1 MDAHRQGHWVRTHDQ
16 SCILPG
22 IICRPATLMSG
33 KRHPV
38 ATNTVFVSKEDEEHE
53 MDVDAEGV
61 ANSSSGRGTS
71 MESAIQ
77 DYLHNLGK
85 QLSRTQMPPQRSASP
100 PHFANGNGHS
110 RQSPVQ
116 PTRAQGSGP
125 LRHGFPTS
133 DSRGIDSQPPPPSWA
148 TSKPAPLYSGL
159 YSNDTAQ
166 THLPSARTQWP
177 DLSSQAMSMAYL
189 PAVSDAS
196 PAFPHPP
203 IKDQMELI
211 ITSDDA
217 TWNEFMRGLGL
228 GAFGTEQK

>member
-16 SCILPG
+16 SGILPG
-22 IICRPATLMSG
+22 IINRPATLVSNA
-33 KRHPV
+33 RRSS
-38 ATNTVFVSKEDEEHE
+38 ATHNAIVEREYDEIE
-53 MDVDAEGV
+53 MDVDAERILNTSSEKGV
-61 ANSSSGRGTS
+61 G

-85 QLSRTQMPPQRSASP
+85 QLSRTQQLPRKSTSP
-100 PHFANGNGHS
+100 PHFANGNDHS
-110 RQSPVQ
+110 RRSPVQ

-133 DSRGIDSQPPPPSWA
+133 DSRGMDPQPPPLSWA
-148 TSKPAPLYSGL
+148 ASKSAPLYAGL
-159 YSNDTAQ
+159 YNSDTTQ
-166 THLPSARTQWP
+166 SHVPSTRNLLQ
-177 DLSSQAMSMAYL
+177 DLSSQATSMAYL

-196 PAFPHPP
+196 PSFPHPP
-203 IKDQMELI
+203 MRDQMELI

-228 GAFGTEQK
+228 GIPGVQQK